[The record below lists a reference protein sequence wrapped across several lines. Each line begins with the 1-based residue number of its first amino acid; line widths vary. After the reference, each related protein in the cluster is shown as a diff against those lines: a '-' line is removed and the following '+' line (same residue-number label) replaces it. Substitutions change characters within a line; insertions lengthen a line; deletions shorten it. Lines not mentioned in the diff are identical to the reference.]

1 MTEPLPSF
9 VRTLGKTF
17 DEMLEVSGV
26 LRQDIE
32 NLVAAYRNDWSSQP
46 LRRMFVRAYWSM
58 IEGEVFCTKQFT
70 LRACQLGD
78 NSLSAEEHVFLSESR
93 VIVDEEG
100 AASLK
105 HAHIDTLSNLKQT
118 LKVAASK
125 FDLDW
130 APNFSTQGWEKLA
143 LSLELRHRITHPKV
157 AAELVVSESELD
169 IHKDAFAWF
178 LEAFNEFQS
187 SLLRRY
193 DAGSR

>member
-9 VRTLGKTF
+9 VRNLGKTL

-32 NLVAAYRNDWSSQP
+32 SLVAAYRHDWSSQP

-58 IEGEVFCTKQFT
+58 IEGEVFCTKQFA
-70 LRACQLGD
+70 LRACELGD
-78 NSLSAEEHVFLSESR
+78 KSLSAEEHVFLSESR

-100 AASLK
+100 TASLK

-118 LKVAASK
+118 LKIAASK

-178 LEAFNEFQS
+178 LEAFNEFQT
-187 SLLRRY
+187 SLLRKY
-193 DAGSR
+193 DG

>member
-1 MTEPLPSF
+1 MTEPLPSS
-9 VRTLGKTF
+9 VHNLGKTLN
-17 DEMLEVSGV
+17 EMLAVSGV

-32 NLVAAYRNDWSSQP
+32 SLGVVYRHDWSSQP

-58 IEGEVFCTKQFT
+58 IEGEVYCTKQFI
-70 LRACQLGD
+70 LHACELGD
-78 NSLSAEEHVFLSESR
+78 KSLSAKEHVFLSESR

-105 HAHIDTLSNLKQT
+105 YEHIDALSNLKRT

-143 LSLELRHRITHPKV
+143 LSLKLRHRITHPKT
-157 AAELVVSESELD
+157 AAELD

-178 LEAFNEFQS
+178 LEAFNEFQT
-187 SLLRRY
+187 SLLRKC
-193 DAGSR
+193 DEWGK

>member
-1 MTEPLPSF
+1 MTEPLPSS
-9 VRTLGKTF
+9 VHNLGKTL
-17 DEMLEVSGV
+17 DEMLAVSSV

-32 NLVAAYRNDWSSQP
+32 SLVAAYRHDWSSQP

-58 IEGEVFCTKQFT
+58 IEGEVYCTKQFV
-70 LRACQLGD
+70 LRACELGD
-78 NSLSAEEHVFLSESR
+78 KSLSAEEHVFLSESR

-105 HAHIDTLSNLKQT
+105 HEHIDALSNLKRT

-143 LSLELRHRITHPKV
+143 LSLEQRHRITHPKT

-178 LEAFNEFQS
+178 LEAFNEFQA
-187 SLLRRY
+187 SLLRKC
-193 DAGSR
+193 DE

>member
-9 VRTLGKTF
+9 VRNLGKTL
-17 DEMLEVSGV
+17 DEMLEVSGI

-32 NLVAAYRNDWSSQP
+32 SLVAAYRHDWSSQP

-70 LRACQLGD
+70 LRACELGD
-78 NSLSAEEHVFLSESR
+78 KSLSAEEHVFLSESR

-100 AASLK
+100 VASMK
-105 HAHIDTLSNLKQT
+105 HKHIDTLSNLKQT
-118 LKVAASK
+118 LKIAASK

-157 AAELVVSESELD
+157 VAELVVSESELD
-169 IHKDAFAWF
+169 VHRDAFAWF
-178 LEAFNEFQS
+178 LEAFNEFQA
-187 SLLRRY
+187 SLLRKY
-193 DAGSR
+193 DR

>member
-1 MTEPLPSF
+1 MTEPLPSS
-9 VRTLGKTF
+9 VHNVGTTL
-17 DEMLEVSGV
+17 DEMLAVSGV

-32 NLVAAYRNDWSSQP
+32 SLVAAYRHDWSSQP

-70 LRACQLGD
+70 LRACELGD
-78 NSLSAEEHVFLSESR
+78 KSLSAKEHVFLSESR

-105 HAHIDTLSNLKQT
+105 HEHIAALPNLKRT

-143 LSLELRHRITHPKV
+143 LSLELRHRITHPKTAV
-157 AAELVVSESELD
+157 ELVVTESELD

-178 LEAFNEFQS
+178 LEAFNEFQA
-187 SLLRRY
+187 SLLRKC
-193 DAGSR
+193 DE

>member
-9 VRTLGKTF
+9 VRNLGKTL
-17 DEMLEVSGV
+17 DELLEVSGV

-32 NLVAAYRNDWSSQP
+32 SLVAAYRHDWSSQP

-58 IEGEVFCTKQFT
+58 IEGEVFCTKQFA
-70 LRACQLGD
+70 LRACELGD
-78 NSLSAEEHVFLSESR
+78 KSLSAEEHVFLSESR

-118 LKVAASK
+118 LKIAASK

-130 APNFSTQGWEKLA
+130 VPNFSTQGWEKLA

-178 LEAFNEFQS
+178 LEAFNEFQA
-187 SLLRRY
+187 SLLRKY
-193 DAGSR
+193 DG